1 MRRTDRLFE
10 LIQIFRDG
18 RLHRAEDL
26 AEVLGVSQRTVY
38 RDIESLVG
46 SGIAIEG
53 ARGVGYL
60 LREPVHLPPLSFTE
74 EELRALHLGAQMV
87 SAYADAAHDRAAKA
101 ALSKIDAVLPSDRP
115 RSGHSWGFWV
125 SGAQGER
132 EARSALAPLS
142 EAIRTRNKVSIN
154 YISLKEE
161 TSARTV
167 RPLQIE
173 CWGHVWT
180 FTAWCELREDFRM
193 FRIDRLASY
202 VVLEE
207 RFRDEPGRS
216 LTDLLARMCPKE
228 DITHYRPSHGPVGL
242 PSLTAKRN

>member
-26 AEVLGVSQRTVY
+26 AETLGVSQRTVY

-101 ALSKIDAVLPSDRP
+101 AMSKIDAVLPSDRP
-115 RSGHSWGFWV
+115 RSGHTWGFWV
-125 SGAQGER
+125 NGASGEP

-142 EAIRTRNKVSIN
+142 EAIRTRHKVEIQ
-154 YISLKEE
+154 YISLKDE
-161 TSARTV
+161 TSSRIV
-167 RPLQIE
+167 RPIQIE

-180 FTAWCELREDFRM
+180 FTAWCEKREDFRM
-193 FRIDRLASY
+193 FRIDRIANYTILD
-202 VVLEE
+202 E
-207 RFRDEPGRS
+207 RFKDEPGKC
-216 LTDLLARMCPKE
+216 LADLLARMCQQEGVESPDQLPKSWPT
-228 DITHYRPSHGPVGL
+228 D
-242 PSLTAKRN
+242 KKN